1 MKFQY
6 AFQQIVDLKE
16 NERSQAEWH
25 LSEAIGLFNREQKNL
40 LHLHEKKRSCKESIL
55 TSSVGS
61 VPVSELQLLQN
72 YVAHLNVQIE
82 KKNEDVRQAEQ
93 KVQLKQHHL
102 NERMMD
108 EKVWSK
114 AKEKAYEKFRVT
126 ALKKEQEMLDE
137 MATVRHKRMSY

>member
-1 MKFQY
+1 MNAPKRNGIY
-6 AFQQIVDLKE
+6 LK
-16 NERSQAEWH
+16 
-25 LSEAIGLFNREQKNL
+25 LSGFLIGNKRICFICMR
-40 LHLHEKKRSCKESIL
+40 KKELQESIL

>member
-25 LSEAIGLFNREQKNL
+25 LSEAIGMFNQEQRYL
-40 LHLHEKKRSCKESIL
+40 RHLHEKKKELQESMVAASI
-55 TSSVGS
+55 GS
-61 VPVSELQLLQN
+61 VSVSELQLLQN
-72 YVAHLNVQIE
+72 YVAHLNVQIK

-102 NERMMD
+102 NERMVD

-114 AKEKAYEKFRVT
+114 AREKAYKKFKT
-126 ALKKEQEMLDE
+126 MALKKEQEMLDE
-137 MATVRHKRMSY
+137 MASVRHKRMSY

>member
-1 MKFQY
+1 M
-6 AFQQIVDLKE
+6 
-16 NERSQAEWH
+16 
-25 LSEAIGLFNREQKNL
+25 
-40 LHLHEKKRSCKESIL
+40 
-55 TSSVGS
+55 
-61 VPVSELQLLQN
+61 PVSELQLLQN

-126 ALKKEQEMLDE
+126 A
-137 MATVRHKRMSY
+137 